1 MFCVV
6 AHKALRF
13 RLFARRDELR
23 RLAAHAKESWSAF
36 SYQHVENLICMTI
49 SVSSVLTFSRFIW
62 HVLCHQSKPEPNE
75 EFIRFKKEA
84 SPELIDLHSKTIN
97 DAIVVMMLN
106 SPIVVLFSSVI
117 GLILWIFGK
126 INRMLIYTQAEH
138 FVEGLP
144 KQQSVPQPA

>member
-23 RLAAHAKESWSAF
+23 RLATDEEESWSAF
-36 SYQHVENLICMTI
+36 AYQHVEDLICKTI

-62 HVLCHQSKPEPNE
+62 HVIRPRSEPNQ

-84 SPELIDLHSKTIN
+84 SPALIDLHEKTIK

-106 SPIVVLFSSVI
+106 SPIVVLISAAA
-117 GLILWIFGK
+117 GLILWILGK

-144 KQQSVPQPA
+144 KQQSFPQPA